1 MQRKK
6 LTKSLAPNEWR
17 ILKNR
22 MLNWSTQ
29 FSILLFLDTNNYP
42 HSHSRYECL
51 IGVGNSSL
59 VPVSESIDGLNIL
72 AKQHHQNPDWLFG
85 HICYELKDQLNSKT
99 KSTKI
104 QRHNY
109 PLAHFFSP
117 HTVCYINNTK
127 SLLCIESFDDP
138 QNILIEILES
148 SESLSTQQQKIQFYQ
163 RTDQDQYIQT
173 VSKLREH
180 IAAGDCYEINYCCEG
195 YAENVNIDPVSAYT
209 SLTTLSSAPFAAYY
223 RLGEQYMMSA
233 SPERYLV
240 KSGSQIVAQPM
251 KGTIKRGNDK
261 IEDEQAKNAL
271 RNSIKEQAENVM
283 IVDLMRNDL
292 ARSCKVGSI
301 KVDELFGIYSFPQVH
316 QMISSISGIL
326 KEDFT
331 ISDILRYSF
340 PMGSMTGAPKIKV
353 MELIETYE
361 NFRRQL
367 FSGSVGY
374 ISPDGNC
381 DFNVIIRSLFYNRVT
396 QYLSYATG
404 GAITFDSDPLNEWEE
419 MRLKAASLERIFAFH

>member
-1 MQRKK
+1 
-6 LTKSLAPNEWR
+6 
-17 ILKNR
+17 
-22 MLNWSTQ
+22 MLNWSNQ

-42 HSHSRYECL
+42 HTHSHYECL
-51 IGVGNSSL
+51 LAVGASTFSSQSENNDWLKSLAEQHFQNS
-59 VPVSESIDGLNIL
+59 
-72 AKQHHQNPDWLFG
+72 DWLFG
-85 HICYELKDQLNSKT
+85 HICYELKDQLNHKT
-99 KSTKI
+99 KSTKSY
-104 QRHNY
+104 RHSY
-109 PLAHFFSP
+109 PLAYLFSP
-117 HTVCYINNTK
+117 QTVCYINNSKTQ
-127 SLLCIESFDDP
+127 LCIESFDDP
-138 QNILIEILES
+138 QDILKEILES
-148 SESLSTQQQKIQFYQ
+148 NEMLKQQNQQLHFQQ
-163 RTDQDQYIQT
+163 RTHKDNYIQT

-195 YAENVNIDPVSAYT
+195 YAENVNIDPIKAYA
-209 SLTTLSSAPFAAYY
+209 SLAALSPAPFASYY

-233 SPERYLV
+233 SPERYLT
-240 KSGSQIVAQPM
+240 KSGSQIIAQPM
-251 KGTIKRGNDK
+251 KGTIKRGNDS
-261 IEDEQAKNAL
+261 IEDELAKNEL

-292 ARSCKVGSI
+292 ARSCKVGTI

-316 QMISSISGIL
+316 QMVSSISGIL
-326 KEDFT
+326 KDNFS
-331 ISDILRYSF
+331 ISDILRFSF

-381 DFNVIIRSLFYNRVT
+381 DFNVVIRSLFYNSST

-404 GAITFDSDPLNEWEE
+404 GAITFDSDPYNEWKEL
-419 MRLKAASLERIFAFH
+419 RLKAASLERVFAFH